1 MFQRLGIRT
10 RLTVLVAVVFSVA
23 TLVGAIAIMNV
34 VERQLV
40 ADTHASAETVLDN
53 YLNNASDGGPV
64 IAIVDPDQSAA
75 FFYLDSEGNE
85 LTQPEYFDAILRLSS
100 AGPNTDPGQVQV
112 RIGGGTAGP
121 STVPDPGVPP
131 GAVSQGFTFAVQ
143 VTAVGEIHD
152 VDRGSGVVAVAQRV
166 RLPDGT
172 EVQIGVTSP
181 LKPVRDSLRAIRTL
195 LWIAGPTLIAI
206 VSLLTALT
214 VGRALR
220 PVHALTHRTREISDT
235 NLSQRVPVPTSGDD
249 ITELAVTMNDM
260 LSRLESGQ
268 QRHRQFI
275 ADASHELRSPVAA
288 SQAQLEVALAHPER
302 NDWHSTAVT
311 VLAEQA
317 RLGHLVDALLAL
329 SRLDEQGLGTAS
341 YVDLEQLVRAELER
355 PHRVATR
362 AVIERRAQVIGN
374 RAQLARALRN
384 IVDNADRHAAN
395 AITVTVTTGDGGAA
409 IIHVD
414 DDGPGIPVDQRSV
427 VFDRFTRLDEGRN
440 ANEGGAGLG
449 LAIVAQVARTHGGT
463 VSCRDA
469 PQGGARITIAIPSA
483 PSIT

>member
-1 MFQRLGIRT
+1 M
-10 RLTVLVAVVFSVA
+10 
-23 TLVGAIAIMNV
+23 
-34 VERQLV
+34 
-40 ADTHASAETVLDN
+40 LDS
-53 YLNNASDGGPV
+53 YLNSASDGGPV
-64 IAIVDPDQSAA
+64 IAIVDPDQPAA
-75 FFYLDSEGNE
+75 FFYLDGDGNE
-85 LTQPEYFDAILRLSS
+85 LTQPEYFDFVLRRTPG
-100 AGPNTDPGQVQV
+100 GPDADPGTIQVL
-112 RIGGGTAGP
+112 IGGRAGGP
-121 STVPDPGVPP
+121 DTLPDPGIPP
-131 GAVSQGFTFAVQ
+131 GSVSQSVTVAVQ
-143 VTAVGEIHD
+143 VTPIGQIHD

-166 RLPDGT
+166 RFPDGT
-172 EVQIGVTSP
+172 ELQIGVTSP

-195 LWIAGPTLIAI
+195 LWIAGPALIAI

-288 SQAQLEVALAHPER
+288 SRAQLEVALAHPEGT
-302 NDWHSTAVT
+302 DWPSTAVT
-311 VLAEQA
+311 VLAEQT
-317 RLGHLVDALLAL
+317 RLGHLVDDLLAL

-355 PHRVATR
+355 PHRMTTR
-362 AVIERRAQVIGN
+362 AVIECRAQVIGN

-384 IVDNADRHAAN
+384 IVDNADRHAAS
-395 AITVTVTTGDGGAA
+395 AITVTVTTEDAGVAV
-409 IIHVD
+409 IHVD
-414 DDGPGIPVDQRSV
+414 DDGPGIPVDQRPV

-463 VSCRDA
+463 VGCGDS
-469 PQGGARITIAIPSA
+469 PQGGARITITMPSA
-483 PSIT
+483 PPVG